1 MVRAALSICV
11 AAAAACL
18 APTGW
23 ASAASPISWSAP
35 ERVLPGSIEF
45 TGVACPSSE
54 LCVAVD
60 NEGGIVTSADPSG
73 GVAMW
78 HGAHLPA
85 ATLSGVT
92 CPSTKLCLAWGAEG
106 IESSTDPAVGAGA
119 WTRKTIDPG
128 SHVDAVSCP
137 DISLCLAITGAN
149 SLFTSTDAGAG
160 AGARWKLEMP
170 HIDASHS
177 RKFGPTTIAALT
189 CPSVELC
196 VAVDSAGRVLTST
209 HPTRNGPWNV
219 ADVDPQVV
227 TAPGVEGIGPG
238 SPSIA
243 PTVVDAALT
252 SVSCPSTRLCVAVDE
267 FGTIAYS
274 TDPTGEAR
282 AWRLSNEHP
291 EVLRHSKGDV
301 SCASVSLCVYVGPL
315 GLSGYTPGSVRVAA
329 GPPELI
335 SSYSTRRIDENY
347 LNAVACAPTNICV
360 AVDSDASVIVGTY
373 APPANPAA
381 LASEGA
387 SARSGSAPALSTQA
401 STAARPAP
409 CAVRGHVIAGVAH
422 SRVISV
428 SGDVVVY
435 RVRHEQEGVRL
446 DTVWVC
452 ERRDNRAVRIG
463 NDEWVPI
470 ENLGEGHVANKTLEH
485 LQIAGPWVL
494 ATQTGDQDE
503 GGCFKYE
510 VSNCDG
516 PRNTLILAN
525 AALGLAGSLAS
536 IRDYV
541 DELSEGGYV
550 KTPTKTW
557 TRTLLSPQGAV
568 AWLEES
574 GSGPVKTTSLYGCL
588 AQAIQGKIGCSVRTH
603 AEGEIEPDS
612 VQLSRTTLTWMVGG
626 SAQSAVL

>member
-1 MVRAALSICV
+1 MGRAALSICI

-35 ERVLPGSIEF
+35 ERVLPGSVEF

-60 NEGGIVTSADPSG
+60 KEGGIVTSVDPSG
-73 GVAMW
+73 GVATW
-78 HGAHLPA
+78 HGAHLRA
-85 ATLSGVT
+85 AAPSAVT
-92 CPSTKLCLAWGAEG
+92 CPSTKLCLAWGAES
-106 IESSTDPAVGAGA
+106 IESSTDPAAGAGA
-119 WTRKTIDPG
+119 WTGRTIDPG

-149 SLFTSTDAGAG
+149 SLFASTDAGAG
-160 AGARWKLEMP
+160 AGARWKLEMS

-177 RKFGPTTIAALT
+177 REFGPTTIAALA

-196 VAVDSAGRVLTST
+196 VAVDSAGRMLTST
-209 HPTRNGPWNV
+209 HPTRDRPWHV
-219 ADVDPQVV
+219 VDVDPQVV
-227 TAPGVEGIGPG
+227 SAPGVEGIGPG

-252 SVSCPSTRLCVAVDE
+252 SVSCPSIQLCVAVDE

-274 TDPTGEAR
+274 TDPTGGAR
-282 AWRLSNEHP
+282 AWKLSNEHP
-291 EVLRHSKGDV
+291 EVLRQSRGDV

-329 GPPELI
+329 GPPELT

-347 LNAVACAPTNICV
+347 LDAVACAPTNICV
-360 AVDSDASVIVGTY
+360 AVDSDASVVVGTY
-373 APPANPAA
+373 AAPTNPAA

-387 SARSGSAPALSTQA
+387 RAPSGSAPALGARA

-409 CAVRGHVIAGVAH
+409 CVVRGHVIAGVAH

-428 SGDVVVY
+428 SGEVVVY
-435 RVRHEQEGVRL
+435 RVRHEQEEVRV

-452 ERRDNRAVRIG
+452 DRRDDRAVRIG
-463 NDEWVPI
+463 DDEWVPI
-470 ENLGEGHVANKTLEH
+470 ENLGEGQVANKTLEH
-485 LQIAGPWVL
+485 LQIAGPWIL
-494 ATQTGDQDE
+494 ATQTGDEDE

-516 PRNTLILAN
+516 PSNTLVLAN
-525 AALGLAGSLAS
+525 AAVGLAGSLAS

-541 DELSEGGYV
+541 DELSAGGYV
-550 KTPTKTW
+550 ESPTRTW

-574 GSGPVKTTSLYGCL
+574 GSGSVKTTSLYGCL
-588 AQAIQGKIGCSVRTH
+588 AQAIHGKIGCAMRTH
-603 AEGEIEPDS
+603 VEGDIEPDS
-612 VQLSRTTLTWMVGG
+612 VRLSHTTLTWMVGG